1 MARAEDSNILRD
13 TGTTDAELLQ
23 AVAILKG
30 GTDPDVPENL
40 TDVHTYVADEIEKL
54 NISMDTQ
61 DMVKKGMAEKDAF
74 NKATVT
80 AAKKRKAVDKAM
92 KKYLASINKKT
103 YTSRNDRCRYF
114 FLIPKELFHRCLSTF
129 KIFIKLFSVCY
140 SSSFKLHDLIHKTS
154 ASIHIPSKTFS
165 CHSPI

>member
-1 MARAEDSNILRD
+1 MARAEDTNILRD

-61 DMVKKGMAEKDAF
+61 DMVKQGMPEKDAF
-74 NKATVT
+74 KKATVT
-80 AAKKRKAVDKAM
+80 AGKKRKAVDEAM
-92 KKYLASINKKT
+92 KKYLASK
-103 YTSRNDRCRYF
+103 
-114 FLIPKELFHRCLSTF
+114 
-129 KIFIKLFSVCY
+129 
-140 SSSFKLHDLIHKTS
+140 
-154 ASIHIPSKTFS
+154 
-165 CHSPI
+165 

>member
-1 MARAEDSNILRD
+1 MARAEDTNILRD

-61 DMVKKGMAEKDAF
+61 DMVKQGMPEKDAF
-74 NKATVT
+74 KKATVT
-80 AAKKRKAVDKAM
+80 AGKKRKAVDEAM
-92 KKYLASINKKT
+92 KKYLANK
-103 YTSRNDRCRYF
+103 
-114 FLIPKELFHRCLSTF
+114 
-129 KIFIKLFSVCY
+129 
-140 SSSFKLHDLIHKTS
+140 
-154 ASIHIPSKTFS
+154 
-165 CHSPI
+165 